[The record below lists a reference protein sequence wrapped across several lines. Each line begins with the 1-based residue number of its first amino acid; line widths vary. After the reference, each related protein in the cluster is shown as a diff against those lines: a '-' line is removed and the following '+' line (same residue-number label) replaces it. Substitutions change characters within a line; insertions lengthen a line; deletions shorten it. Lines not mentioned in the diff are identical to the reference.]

1 MPWSDDIS
9 YYSEPDIEHAN
20 GVMYHI
26 IVNQTLGM
34 PWSDVSYYSEPDIGH
49 AME

>member
-1 MPWSDDIS
+1 MYHIVNQTLG
-9 YYSEPDIEHAN
+9 H